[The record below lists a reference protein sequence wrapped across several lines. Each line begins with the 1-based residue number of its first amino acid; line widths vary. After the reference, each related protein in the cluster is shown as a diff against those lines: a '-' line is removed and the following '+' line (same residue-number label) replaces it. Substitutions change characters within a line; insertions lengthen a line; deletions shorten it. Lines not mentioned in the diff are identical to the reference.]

1 MTAYR
6 SLKRRVPDTPIR
18 AMSLSGI
25 KMERSVF
32 LSHRPNFLNSA
43 EDYAILELLDQHIER
58 ELNATAAFMEG
69 GFECP

>member
-18 AMSLSGI
+18 AMSLSGV

-32 LSHRPNFLNSA
+32 LSHQPNFLSCA
-43 EDYAILELLDQHIER
+43 EDYDILELLDQHIDR
-58 ELNATAAFMEG
+58 ELHATAAFMAS